1 LWKPRSVRPNELPF
15 KEPANTINNTCI
27 ANIIN
32 HIYHDD
38 QGIHEINHRRQFI
51 EKNES
56 DCIIFNKE
64 ELYNLGALML
74 YKLLPG
80 SSKNLLY
87 FDKLHSLPNEGKRYV
102 ISPLKL
108 N

>member
-1 LWKPRSVRPNELPF
+1 MNLIVL
-15 KEPANTINNTCI
+15 TL
-27 ANIIN
+27 
-32 HIYHDD
+32 
-38 QGIHEINHRRQFI
+38 
-51 EKNES
+51 
-56 DCIIFNKE
+56 NKE

-87 FDKLHSLPNEGKRYV
+87 FDKLHSIPKEIKRYV

-108 N
+108 NREV

>member
-1 LWKPRSVRPNELPF
+1 MEDLMVTMRELSQSLILMSSV
-15 KEPANTINNTCI
+15 
-27 ANIIN
+27 
-32 HIYHDD
+32 
-38 QGIHEINHRRQFI
+38 

-56 DCIIFNKE
+56 DCI
-64 ELYNLGALML
+64 NLKKKNFTTFGALML

-80 SSKNLLY
+80 SNKNLLY
-87 FDKLHSLPNEGKRYV
+87 FDKFHSLPNEAKRYV

>member
-1 LWKPRSVRPNELPF
+1 MIVLTL
-15 KEPANTINNTCI
+15 I
-27 ANIIN
+27 
-32 HIYHDD
+32 
-38 QGIHEINHRRQFI
+38 
-51 EKNES
+51 
-56 DCIIFNKE
+56 KE

-87 FDKLHSLPNEGKRYV
+87 FDKFHSLPNEAKRYV

>member
-1 LWKPRSVRPNELPF
+1 MNLIVLTLI
-15 KEPANTINNTCI
+15 KE
-27 ANIIN
+27 
-32 HIYHDD
+32 D
-38 QGIHEINHRRQFI
+38 
-51 EKNES
+51 
-56 DCIIFNKE
+56 
-64 ELYNLGALML
+64 LYNLSVLML

-87 FDKLHSLPNEGKRYV
+87 FDKFHSLPNEAKRYV